1 MNIDK
6 EAIFCTTL
14 FVIIL
19 GLIIGSI
26 ALFIS
31 VGISHSKTN
40 KEWTQK
46 VNNCVMNENSRSDCK
61 LILYK
66 DRQNAIERG
75 ASTTTVVPLPVY
87 IGR

>member
-6 EAIFCTTL
+6 EAIFCITF

-19 GLIIGSI
+19 GLVIGIIAWLICGVI
-26 ALFIS
+26 N
-31 VGISHSKTN
+31 HSKTN

-46 VNNCVMNENSRSDCK
+46 VNNCVMNENYRPDCK

-66 DRQNAIERG
+66 GQQNAIKRD
-75 ASTTTVVPLPVY
+75 ASITTVMPMPVY